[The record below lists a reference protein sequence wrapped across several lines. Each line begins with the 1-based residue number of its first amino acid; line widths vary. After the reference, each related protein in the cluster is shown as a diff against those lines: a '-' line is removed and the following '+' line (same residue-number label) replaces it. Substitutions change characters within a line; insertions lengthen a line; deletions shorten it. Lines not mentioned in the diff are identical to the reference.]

1 MPPYDR
7 AWEPGLLVNDRAWE
21 FGLRV
26 IVEDRAE
33 CFDRLCPELVE
44 GLSMLSA
51 LSCTKHEIHHTL
63 LTRSLAVGIII
74 SHITT

>member
-33 CFDRLCPELVE
+33 CFDRLCPEPRPELVE
-44 GLSMLSA
+44 GLSKGSACSA
-51 LSCTKHEIHHTL
+51 LYPAQNM
-63 LTRSLAVGIII
+63 RSTIRC
-74 SHITT
+74 